1 MRGRRFLRGGKKE
14 REVSVLNRLYR
25 SRPLPNLR
33 EFLQQSSEVIGH
45 GPIVNSRAAQN
56 QSGQNIEIK
65 LWGNDQVAWTFQY
78 GPGKCFMIKDLIE
91 HLPDG
96 QHIDQT
102 G

>member
-1 MRGRRFLRGGKKE
+1 MGRRVFRGDKKYRGK
-14 REVSVLNRLYR
+14 SVCNRLYR

-65 LWGNDQVAWTFQY
+65 LWGNDQVAWIFQY
-78 GPGKCFMIKDLIE
+78 GPGKCFMIKDLIAD
-91 HLPDG
+91 LRVG
-96 QHIDQT
+96 KQIDQT
-102 G
+102 D